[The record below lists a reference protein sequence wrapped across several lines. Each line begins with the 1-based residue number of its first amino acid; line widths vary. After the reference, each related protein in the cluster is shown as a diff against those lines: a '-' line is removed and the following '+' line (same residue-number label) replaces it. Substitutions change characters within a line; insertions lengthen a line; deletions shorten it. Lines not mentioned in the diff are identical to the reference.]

1 MNKLVLFDIDSTLI
15 KGYGHPE
22 AFAHAFKVIYGIDT
36 EIDWEATQGMT
47 DQQII
52 KETLTKK
59 GLNEELINSKIK
71 QCMQEMTGTF
81 EKTISKKNVE
91 PMDGAVELLKELNNR
106 DILLG
111 IVTGNLEGIARAKLE
126 KISINHYF
134 KIGGFGSDD
143 INRTNLV
150 KLAIK
155 RAEENFNF
163 NFNNNVFLIGDAPRE
178 IKAGKEAGVKTI
190 GVTTGIFS
198 KKQLKNTGADFVVAN
213 LKDKNAILKIILS

>member
-52 KETLTKK
+52 KETLTKE
-59 GLNEELINSKIK
+59 GLDEELINSKIK
-71 QCMQEMTGTF
+71 QCMQEMTRTF
-81 EKTISKKNVE
+81 EKTISRKNIE
-91 PMDGAVELLKELNNR
+91 PMDGVVELLKELNNR

-111 IVTGNLEGIARAKLE
+111 LVTGNLEGIARAKLE

-143 INRTNLV
+143 VNRTNLV

-178 IKAGKEAGVKTI
+178 IKAGKEAGIKTI
-190 GVTTGIFS
+190 GVATGIYS
-198 KKQLKNTGADFVVAN
+198 KEQLEITGADFILES
-213 LKDKNAILKIILS
+213 LKDTNAVLKLLL

>member
-1 MNKLVLFDIDSTLI
+1 MLFRS
-15 KGYGHPE
+15 
-22 AFAHAFKVIYGIDT
+22 
-36 EIDWEATQGMT
+36 
-47 DQQII
+47 
-52 KETLTKK
+52 
-59 GLNEELINSKIK
+59 
-71 QCMQEMTGTF
+71 
-81 EKTISKKNVE
+81 
-91 PMDGAVELLKELNNR
+91 
-106 DILLG
+106 
-111 IVTGNLEGIARAKLE
+111 
-126 KISINHYF
+126 KISIYHYF
-134 KIGGFGSDD
+134 LIGGFGSDY